1 MGFILLA
8 GTTLGGLDLVR
19 GNAVK
24 VLSVLAWTLV
34 TVPVF
39 ASADMIHWQFGSVM
53 GLGNLVGS
61 QLGVRWTVLKGNTWV
76 RAFVTV
82 AILALAVRLWFFG

>member
-34 TVPVF
+34 TVLVF
-39 ASADMIHWQFGSVM
+39 ASADMIHWQFGLVM
-53 GLGNLVGS
+53 GLGNLVGG

-76 RAFVTV
+76 QVFVTV
-82 AILALAVRLWFFG
+82 TILALAVRLWFFG